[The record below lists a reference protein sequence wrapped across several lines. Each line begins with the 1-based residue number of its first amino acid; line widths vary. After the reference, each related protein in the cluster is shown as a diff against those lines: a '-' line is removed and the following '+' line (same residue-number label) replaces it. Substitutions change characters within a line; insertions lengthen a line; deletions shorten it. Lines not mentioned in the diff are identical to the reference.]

1 MEKTPNDPDESV
13 MEVMIDF
20 DLLDRFHALSVEIV
34 RLALLAP
41 AVRVH
46 RGSCRQRG

>member
-1 MEKTPNDPDESV
+1 MEKTPNDPDKSV
-13 MEVMIDF
+13 MEVMID
-20 DLLDRFHALSVEIV
+20 RFHAFSVEIV

-46 RGSCRQRG
+46 RGSCR